1 MDDANYEYR
10 RELPDVGF
18 QEAIERVTGAL
29 EAEGFG
35 VFMKFGGETSPEV
48 ASGLGSRAYVVL
60 GVCHPQLA
68 HRALSTEGTSGMMRP
83 RSVVI
88 SETESGV
95 EVGILRSEELLATR
109 HDEELHLGAREAEAR
124 LRHVLETLR

>member
-1 MDDANYEYR
+1 MDEANYEYR
-10 RELPDVGF
+10 RELPGVDF

-35 VFMKFGGETSPEV
+35 VFMRFGGAAADVTPE
-48 ASGLGSRAYVVL
+48 AGSRSYVVL

-68 HRALSTEGTSGMMRP
+68 HRALSTEGASGMMHP

-88 SETESGV
+88 SETASGV
-95 EVGILRSEELLATR
+95 EVGILRSEELLATMR
-109 HDEELHLGAREAEAR
+109 DEELHLGAREAEAR
-124 LRHVLETLR
+124 LRHVLEML